1 MFFQYIGLSF
11 LSYKF
16 FIILLIELILAWN
29 ETAKCSH
36 KVPVSI
42 INNLNDEEVQ
52 YIEVKIYLKW
62 GKNSV
67 WTPGFAKSI
76 VFFNNKI
83 LMECVFVCVCVSV
96 LFPKKI
102 DVIFS
107 NIIIILHREIKLQIC
122 VFVWLL
128 CWLCNWHQW
137 QL

>member
-16 FIILLIELILAWN
+16 FIILLTELILAWN

-42 INNLNDEEVQ
+42 KNSLNDEEVQ

-83 LMECVFVCVCVSV
+83 LMECVFVCVCVSETPV
-96 LFPKKI
+96 CLEKLANFSLYFI
-102 DVIFS
+102 VVTDVNYTTS
-107 NIIIILHREIKLQIC
+107 IITRQIHKS
-122 VFVWLL
+122 VI
-128 CWLCNWHQW
+128 
-137 QL
+137 